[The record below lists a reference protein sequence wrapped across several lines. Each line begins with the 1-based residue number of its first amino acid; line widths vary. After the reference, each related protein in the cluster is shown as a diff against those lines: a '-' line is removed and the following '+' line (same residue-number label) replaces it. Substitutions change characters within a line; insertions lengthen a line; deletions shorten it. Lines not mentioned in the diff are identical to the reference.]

1 MMLLHLTGGD
11 TLPEVAFNS
20 NYRKMRIAGRCIPEN
35 AQEFFAPLLTWTEA
49 FLDSLPTDVVL
60 DIHLE
65 YFNSSSVSSLA
76 SLVCKVNALRGRGTS
91 VTLNWHYEEDDEDM
105 MDSGTDIIDTFGV
118 EMNLVP
124 VPAY

>member
-1 MMLLHLTGGD
+1 M
-11 TLPEVAFNS
+11 
-20 NYRKMRIAGRCIPEN
+20 
-35 AQEFFAPLLTWTEA
+35 LTWTEA